1 MIATPV
7 PPGPRTRF
15 PGAHLL
21 AFSRDLLGFVCRLK
35 HDYGDVVA
43 FRLGPERAVL
53 LSHPEPLHTVLVL
66 QHRAFQK
73 GRRGDVSTQWLGEGL
88 LNSEGVRHQHQRR
101 LLQPAFHRQRLAAY
115 ATVMTTH
122 AARLSQAWQAGATLD
137 MAPAMMRVTLAIAAQ
152 TLLDADVEAE
162 ASAIGQAITTLVQ
175 GSARVPLPLAPL
187 VRRLP
192 LPSQR
197 RLRRAEAYLDTLIS
211 QLIDERRAR
220 GGATGDVLTMLIDA
234 RTEDG
239 RPLSPRQIHDEAL
252 TLLLAGHETTA
263 LALSWTW
270 YLLAQHPDVDAAM
283 QAELQTVLGGRLPT
297 AEDLPQ
303 LRYTRMVFTEA
314 LRLYPPAWL
323 MTRRAREAVTIGDYR
338 FAPGTFFLLSPYLA
352 HHDARFFP
360 EPEAFIPT
368 RWAAPLDAGPA
379 RYAYLPFGGGPRQC
393 LGEGFAWMEGLLVL
407 AALAQTWRMQLVP
420 GPPVEPWGLVTLRPK
435 QGITLHLTRRRLRGT
450 THPGATGPEEEG

>member
-1 MIATPV
+1 MVATPL
-7 PPGPRTRF
+7 PPGPRARF

-21 AFSRDLLGFVCRLK
+21 AFARDMLGFVCRLK

-53 LSHPEPLHTVLVL
+53 LSHPEHLHEVLVR

-73 GRRGDVSTQWLGEGL
+73 GRRGDVSKQWLGEGL
-88 LNSEGVRHQHQRR
+88 LNSEGARHQHQRR
-101 LLQPAFHRQRLAAY
+101 LLQPAFHRQRLAEY

-122 AARLSQAWQAGATLD
+122 AARLSQAWQDGDTLD
-137 MAPAMMRVTLAIAAQ
+137 IAPAMMRVTLAIAAH

-197 RLRRAEAYLDTLIS
+197 RLRRAEAYLDTLIY
-211 QLIDERRAR
+211 QLIDERRAQ
-220 GGATGDVLTMLIDA
+220 GGANGDVLTMLLDA

-270 YLLAQHPDVDAAM
+270 YLLAQHPDVDATM

-297 AEDLPQ
+297 AADLPQ

-338 FAPGTFFLLSPYLA
+338 FPPGTFFLLSPYLIITMHA
-352 HHDARFFP
+352 FFP
-360 EPEAFIPT
+360 SRRRSSRPDGRPHP
-368 RWAAPLDAGPA
+368 RLAPPGMPI
-379 RYAYLPFGGGPRQC
+379 C
-393 LGEGFAWMEGLLVL
+393 LLVGGR
-407 AALAQTWRMQLVP
+407 ASVSAK
-420 GPPVEPWGLVTLRPK
+420 G
-435 QGITLHLTRRRLRGT
+435 LRGWKASWCWRRWPRRGAWSWSPALPWR
-450 THPGATGPEEEG
+450 PGGW

>member
-1 MIATPV
+1 
-7 PPGPRTRF
+7 
-15 PGAHLL
+15 
-21 AFSRDLLGFVCRLK
+21 
-35 HDYGDVVA
+35 
-43 FRLGPERAVL
+43 
-53 LSHPEPLHTVLVL
+53 
-66 QHRAFQK
+66 
-73 GRRGDVSTQWLGEGL
+73 
-88 LNSEGVRHQHQRR
+88 
-101 LLQPAFHRQRLAAY
+101 
-115 ATVMTTH
+115 MTTH
-122 AARLSQAWQAGATLD
+122 AARLSQAWQDGDTLD
-137 MAPAMMRVTLAIAAQ
+137 IAPAMMRVTLAIAAH

-162 ASAIGQAITTLVQ
+162 MTAIGQAITTLLQ
-175 GSARVPLPLAPL
+175 GSARVPLPLASL

-211 QLIDERRAR
+211 QLIDERRAQ
-220 GGATGDVLTMLIDA
+220 GAEKGDVLTMLIDA
-234 RTEDG
+234 WTEDG

-323 MTRRAREAVTIGDYR
+323 MTRRAREAVTIGDYQ
-338 FAPGTFFLLSPYLA
+338 FPTGTFFLLSPYLT

-360 EPEAFIPT
+360 EPEAFVPT
-368 RWAAPLDAGPA
+368 RWVAPPDTAPA

-407 AALAQTWRMQLVP
+407 ATLAQMWRMQRVP
-420 GPPVEPWGLVTLRPK
+420 GPPVAPWGLVTLRPK
-435 QGITLHLTRRRLRGT
+435 QAIKMPLARR
-450 THPGATGPEEEG
+450 

>member
-7 PPGPRTRF
+7 PPGPRARV

-21 AFSRDLLGFVCRLK
+21 AFARDMLGFVCRLK
-35 HDYGDVVA
+35 REYGDVVA

-53 LSHPEPLHTVLVL
+53 LSHPEHLHEVLVR

-73 GRRGDVSTQWLGEGL
+73 GRRGDVSKQWLGEGL
-88 LNSEGVRHQHQRR
+88 LNSEGARHQHQRR
-101 LLQPAFHRQRLAAY
+101 LLQPALHRQRLAAY
-115 ATVMTTH
+115 ATTMTTH
-122 AARLSQAWQAGATLD
+122 AARLSQAWQDGDTLD
-137 MAPAMMRVTLAIAAQ
+137 IAPAMMRVTLAIAAQ

-162 ASAIGQAITTLVQ
+162 ASAIGQAITTLLQ
-175 GSARVPLPLAPL
+175 GSSRVPLPLAPL

-197 RLRRAEAYLDTLIS
+197 RLRRAEAYLDTLIYR
-211 QLIDERRAR
+211 LIDERRAT
-220 GGATGDVLTMLIDA
+220 GGATGNVLTMLLDA

-239 RPLSPRQIHDEAL
+239 HPLRPRQIHDEAL

-270 YLLAQHPDVDAAM
+270 YLLAHHPDVDAAM

-297 AEDLPQ
+297 AEELSQ

-323 MTRRAREAVTIGDYR
+323 MTRRAREEVTIGDYR
-338 FAPGTFFLLSPYLA
+338 FAPGTFFLLSRTSCIMTRA
-352 HHDARFFP
+352 FFP
-360 EPEAFIPT
+360 
-368 RWAAPLDAGPA
+368 
-379 RYAYLPFGGGPRQC
+379 
-393 LGEGFAWMEGLLVL
+393 
-407 AALAQTWRMQLVP
+407 
-420 GPPVEPWGLVTLRPK
+420 
-435 QGITLHLTRRRLRGT
+435 TRRRSSPRGGRPHQRLVPPGMPISLLAGDRANVLAKGLRGWK
-450 THPGATGPEEEG
+450 GSSCW